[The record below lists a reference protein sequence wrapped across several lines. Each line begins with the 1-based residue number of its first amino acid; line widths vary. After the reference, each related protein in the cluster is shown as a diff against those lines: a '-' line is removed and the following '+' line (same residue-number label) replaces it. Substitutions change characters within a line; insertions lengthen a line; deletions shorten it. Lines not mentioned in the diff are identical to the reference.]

1 MNAKNKKILISLVS
15 ILLILD
21 VPLVLYLFNFK
32 NTAFDENFYKKEF
45 QKYNVYGKLQ
55 DYDVEKI
62 NNDVLNYLKSEKEE
76 SIKNDFF
83 IQREKEHLLDVKNL
97 IQKTINF
104 YYFSLILFFILLISL
119 AFLLDQNIKIVKH
132 FGIIFIISGAL
143 TFFEAFAFFAA
154 VNMNF
159 SSAFDIF
166 HNTFFQRGTYTFDPS
181 FENIVNLYPEQLFFG
196 IAQRIIFNTL
206 IFSFFLSLAGI
217 LFLAA
222 VKYNALKIKKYI
234 KGIKNRR

>member
-159 SSAFDIF
+159 SSAF
-166 HNTFFQRGTYTFDPS
+166 
-181 FENIVNLYPEQLFFG
+181 G